1 MANNAVND
9 TKKSWIDYI
18 LDIFNAL
25 PDVIDSLINAG
36 IITPAEGS
44 QAWTRAELAAL
55 VDARLAAVEKGWKDY
70 LPWIV
75 AGGLGVG
82 LLIVV
87 LRK

>member
-1 MANNAVND
+1 MAND
-9 TKKSWIDYI
+9 TTTKKSWIDYI

-25 PDVIDSLINAG
+25 PDVIDALIAAG
-36 IITPAEGS
+36 IITSAEGE
-44 QAWTRAELAAL
+44 QDWTRDELAAL
-55 VDARLAAVEKGWKDY
+55 IDARLAAERGWIDY

-87 LRK
+87 LKKYL

>member
-25 PDVIDSLINAG
+25 PDVIDALIEAG

-55 VDARLAAVEKGWKDY
+55 VDARLAAAEKGWKDY

-75 AGGLGVG
+75 AGGLGIG

>member
-1 MANNAVND
+1 MAND
-9 TKKSWIDYI
+9 TTPKKSWLDYI

-44 QAWTRAELAAL
+44 EAWTRAELAAL
-55 VDARLAAVEKGWKDY
+55 VDARLAAEKGWKDY
-70 LPWIV
+70 LPWVV
-75 AGGLGVG
+75 ATGLGIG

>member
-1 MANNAVND
+1 VAND
-9 TKKSWIDYI
+9 TTPKKSWLDYI

-44 QAWTRAELAAL
+44 EAWTRAELAAL
-55 VDARLAAVEKGWKDY
+55 VDARLAAEKGWKDY
-70 LPWIV
+70 LPWVV
-75 AGGLGVG
+75 ATGLGIG

>member
-1 MANNAVND
+1 MAND
-9 TKKSWIDYI
+9 TGKSWIDYI
-18 LDIFNAL
+18 LDIANAL
-25 PDVIDSLINAG
+25 PDVIDALIDAG

-44 QAWTRAELAAL
+44 EAWTREELAAFI
-55 VDARLAAVEKGWKDY
+55 DARLAAGMGWKDY

-75 AGGLGVG
+75 AGGLGIG